1 MAGVTRIGAI
11 DGLRAIAMTMVV
23 LQHCGLLP
31 FGWMGVW
38 LFYVISGFVVCS
50 TFQRRASR
58 PDVPFGATVADFMGR
73 RAVRIWPVYF
83 LYIAACALFLV
94 ATGVIFNGAD
104 LATMAGF
111 VYNWQ
116 MIFQFAGPLSDWP
129 AFQHLWTISVEQ
141 QFYLLF
147 PLIYFAFM
155 RDGAASLAGMASLM
169 IAAPVIRY
177 VLGAA
182 VLSSGADP
190 GAASF
195 SVYASSVGHIDA
207 FLAGCFLARW
217 RGWFER
223 SAWAESALWTAAI
236 GVSAVYL
243 GLQVSI
249 NVLVLEQTGL
259 DSLRNIVSGGPFGYL
274 REVFVYYVPVLTGA
288 ALIGSI
294 VRGRRFI
301 SPLNHPVLR
310 WIGEVSYGAYVYH
323 AAVLLF
329 VHAVLPPAG
338 DGVIGRLTLFAMTFG
353 LTLVVA
359 GISYSW
365 FETPVRR
372 MLSGRK
378 AGGQA
383 AAGSPAE

>member
-1 MAGVTRIGAI
+1 MAAAGRIGAI

-23 LQHCGLLP
+23 LQHCGLMP

-50 TFQRRASR
+50 TFHSRASR
-58 PDVPFGATVADFMGR
+58 ETGPYASTVADFMKR

-83 LYIAACALFLV
+83 LYIAACAIFLV
-94 ATGVIFNGAD
+94 LTNAIFNGAD
-104 LATMAGF
+104 LVTMAGF
-111 VYNWQ
+111 IYNWQ

-147 PLIYFAFM
+147 PFIYFAFM
-155 RDGAASLAGMASLM
+155 RNGAASVAGMAVLM

-182 VLSSGADP
+182 VLSSGAEP

-195 SVYASSVGHIDA
+195 SVYASSIGHIDA

-217 RGWFER
+217 RGWFETSR
-223 SAWAESALWTAAI
+223 WAERTLWTVAWA
-236 GVSAVYL
+236 VSAAYL
-243 GLQVSI
+243 GVQIWI
-249 NVLVLEQTGL
+249 NAQFEQRSGIDLVK
-259 DSLRNIVSGGPFGYL
+259 DIISGGPYGYL
-274 REVFVYYVPVLTGA
+274 REVFMYYLPVLAGA

-294 VRGRRFI
+294 IKGRRFVA
-301 SPLNHPVLR
+301 PLAIPAVR
-310 WIGEVSYGAYVYH
+310 WIGEISYGAYVYH

-329 VHAVLPPAG
+329 VETVLVPRG
-338 DGVIGRLTLFAMTFG
+338 GRVTQKLILFA
-353 LTLVVA
+353 LTYAITLAVA
-359 GISYSW
+359 AISYYG

-372 MLSGRK
+372 LFSGRK
-378 AGGQA
+378 SAPA
-383 AAGSPAE
+383 AASRSPAE